1 MVYEK
6 KFSKA
11 KKEIPTEKKYAIS
24 FHKNAKLYLEE
35 GRK

>member
-1 MVYEK
+1 MKRSSQRQRK
-6 KFSKA
+6 KSQLK
-11 KKEIPTEKKYAIS
+11 KKYAIS